1 MMDILQ
7 NTNFFSAFTASPDVP
22 SNYIQLFQ
30 NTLTKDTKN
39 ALGITPKDSAHPF
52 VAPPDGDLVIDFV
65 NNLGYPKELHFVSN
79 MYVNSLYQPWRFIL
93 TMINQC
99 LTEYY
104 EKYLKMATRKPRQPM
119 IVTDE
124 EGGKKKKAPQTDEEN
139 EEDQLASQP
148 QVEDDEYN
156 LQIGIQMS
164 LESLQAHG
172 KGKGIATDEQAAHL
186 LLDLQNPKKKST
198 TNQYIFQR
206 WSTKNQDASTGPSA
220 QPQDDTSANVVH
232 DTSSPADAET
242 SADTKK
248 SNNKA
253 DTEILNVGKEQG
265 GDVSNTVDLEER
277 TVKLDEGPAG
287 SDLGKTPKSRPPLE
301 EDQAGSNPGQSHAV
315 QARPNLEPM
324 HEDFLT
330 TVYPQVHESLKL
342 TTEEYIHIENPPSS
356 FGTLSSMN
364 NLDDAFTFGDQFL
377 NDKSSEDEPRKTNV
391 ETEVESMVTILIH
404 QASSSGPPLSTPI
417 IDLTPPKPVSPPVQ
431 APTITST
438 TATTTTT
445 LLLPSP
451 LPQQSTTD
459 HELATRVSTLEKICA
474 NFEKKN
480 KLQDKTNR
488 ALSSRV
494 YTLENHDLYSKIDKY
509 VNEVVKEAVHNAL
522 QAPLYERFRDLFKF
536 DMK

>member
-1 MMDILQ
+1 MSEL
-7 NTNFFSAFTASPDVP
+7 SYA
-22 SNYIQLFQ
+22 YYYLFQ
-30 NTLTKDTKN
+30 NTLIKDTKTGVYSFQLDDLWFDLN
-39 ALGITPKDSAHPF
+39 ADLIRSALGITPKDSAHPF
-52 VAPPDGDLVIDFV
+52 VAPSDGDLTDVGYLNGDR
-65 NNLGYPKELHFVSN
+65 NNIHRRPQSPIHIMADDYPPDNLK
-79 MYVNSLYQPWRFIL
+79 FI
-93 TMINQC
+93 C
-99 LTEYY
+99 KGGVDEYY
-104 EKYLKMATRKPRQPM
+104 EKYLKMTACNPRQPTT
-119 IVTDE
+119 VTNE
-124 EGGKKKKAPQTDEEN
+124 EGGKKKKALPADEED
-139 EEDQLASQP
+139 EEDQPAFEP
-148 QVEDDEYN
+148 PVEDDDYN
-156 LQIGIQMS
+156 LQNRGSIITS
-164 LESLQAHG
+164 
-172 KGKGIATDEQAAHL
+172 
-186 LLDLQNPKKKST
+186 
-198 TNQYIFQR
+198 
-206 WSTKNQDASTGPSA
+206 
-220 QPQDDTSANVVH
+220 TSAKAKEAKYH
-232 DTSSPADAET
+232 RSIHISEADSNAET

-277 TVKLDEGPAG
+277 TCLNMMK
-287 SDLGKTPKSRPPLE
+287 RPE

-391 ETEVESMVTILIH
+391 ETKVESMVTILIH

-431 APTITST
+431 TPTITST